1 MSQTARLFIT
11 RHGQNE
17 DNTNGVLNGYHEL
30 LRPCRFI
37 INVNDLP
44 EPIVVLEII
53 ERDFCVMIERLDGC
67 TEEMCSPDTIKT
79 DTIIYF
85 LNPDDVET
93 FDGAYRKVGTI

>member
-1 MSQTARLFIT
+1 MSQTIRLFIT

-37 INVNDLP
+37 INVNDLL

-53 ERDFCVMIERLDGC
+53 ERDFGVMIERLDGC
-67 TEEMCSPDTIKT
+67 IEEMCSPDTIKT
-79 DTIIYF
+79 DTITYF

>member
-1 MSQTARLFIT
+1 MSQTARLFIA

-17 DNTNGVLNGYHEL
+17 DNTNGVLNGYREL

-44 EPIVVLEII
+44 EPIVVPEII
-53 ERDFCVMIERLDGC
+53 KCDFGVMIERLDGC
-67 TEEMCSPDTIKT
+67 IEEMCSPDIIKT
-79 DTIIYF
+79 DAITYF

-93 FDGAYRKVGTI
+93 FDGVYCKVGTI

>member
-1 MSQTARLFIT
+1 MSQTARLFIA

-17 DNTNGVLNGYHEL
+17 DNTNGVLNGYREL

-44 EPIVVLEII
+44 EPIVVPEII
-53 ERDFCVMIERLDGC
+53 KCDFGVMIERLDGC
-67 TEEMCSPDTIKT
+67 IEEMCSPDIIKT
-79 DTIIYF
+79 DAITYF

-93 FDGAYRKVGTI
+93 FDDVYRKVGTI

>member
-1 MSQTARLFIT
+1 MSQTARLFIA

-30 LRPCRFI
+30 LKPCRFI
-37 INVNDLP
+37 ININDLL

-67 TEEMCSPDTIKT
+67 TEEMCSPDIIKT

-93 FDGAYRKVGTI
+93 FDGAYRKVGAI

>member
-1 MSQTARLFIT
+1 MSQTARLFIA

-44 EPIVVLEII
+44 EPIVVPEII
-53 ERDFCVMIERLDGC
+53 EHNFGV
-67 TEEMCSPDTIKT
+67 
-79 DTIIYF
+79 
-85 LNPDDVET
+85 
-93 FDGAYRKVGTI
+93 

>member
-1 MSQTARLFIT
+1 MGQTVKLFIA
-11 RHGQNE
+11 RHSQNE
-17 DNTNGVLNGYHEL
+17 DDTNGVLNGYREL

-44 EPIVVLEII
+44 EPIVVPEII
-53 ERDFCVMIERLDGC
+53 KCDFGVMIERLDGC
-67 TEEMCSPDTIKT
+67 IEEMCSPDTIKT